1 MMRTKTSL
9 ACLSLLALLAG
20 RAEASS
26 PDPDS
31 RASALSTTTGAGRI
45 CEGGTNPGVS
55 CPTNS
60 CNGGG
65 TCTGFTN
72 VRIAARGLLTIIAD
86 TKTPGQGWTT
96 TTLPGC
102 NDPAPGDR
110 GSCEASDNALFTL
123 LLEFTL
129 NGKKYTYASTFAHL
143 PVGNTCVDDPNNDFD
158 CLPTIDNWGAP
169 NPEAGWTEPAVE
181 STLSERSLF
190 TDSGQHVTLR
200 WGGLPPAA
208 EAAVAAVV
216 GRTGNQRIVLSRVD
230 EVPICTDPTPCG
242 QPVSG
247 ARPFSDHS
255 LGTDPLATVRRF
267 KVDIAVVGP

>member
-1 MMRTKTSL
+1 MTRTNAIAAWL
-9 ACLSLLALLAG
+9 FLLALLAG
-20 RAEASS
+20 GASASS

-31 RASALSTTTGAGRI
+31 RTSTLSATTGSGRI
-45 CEGGTNPGVS
+45 CEGGSNPGAACDTVT
-55 CPTNS
+55 P
-60 CNGGG
+60 CNGG
-65 TCTGFTN
+65 TCTGMAN

-96 TTLPGC
+96 TSLPGC
-102 NDPAPGDR
+102 TDPAQGDR

-143 PVGNTCVDDPNNDFD
+143 PVGNTCLDDPNNDFD
-158 CLPTIDNWGAP
+158 CLPTVDNWNG
-169 NPEAGWTEPAVE
+169 EAGWTEPAVE
-181 STLSERSLF
+181 STISEKSLF
-190 TDSGQHVTLR
+190 SGQHVTLR
-200 WGGLPPAA
+200 WGGLPLAA

-216 GRTGNQRIVLSRVD
+216 GKTATQRIVLGRVD

-242 QPVSG
+242 QPVASP
-247 ARPFSDHS
+247 RPFSDHS
-255 LGTDPLATVRRF
+255 NGADPLATVRRF